1 MLRTIRPIVYT
12 RPMCGTFNRRY
23 CVSTMQQYAP
33 RRPFV
38 NASSP
43 PSVIATMRGF
53 RASVKPLV
61 IATATIGSTAFFKKP
76 VLCQQAYANI
86 PPAAPTA
93 TGIFDDNPASARKP
107 SDADVSKSLFHT
119 GELSFGAVLGV
130 CTGYLIKKVG
140 KLFAL
145 AIGAGFIFLQARYIT
160 VHWDRL
166 EGGYQRRLDVDKDGR
181 VTHRDIRS
189 HWDRFVGFLTHNIQ
203 FKSTFLVGLY
213 TGIRYG

>member
-1 MLRTIRPIVYT
+1 
-12 RPMCGTFNRRY
+12 
-23 CVSTMQQYAP
+23 MQQYGP
-33 RRPFV
+33 RRSFV
-38 NASSP
+38 DAS
-43 PSVIATMRGF
+43 PSSTMTAMRGF
-53 RASVKPLV
+53 QASLKPLA
-61 IATATIGSTAFFKKP
+61 IATATIGSSAFLKKP

-86 PPAAPTA
+86 PPAAPPA
-93 TGIFDDNPASARKP
+93 TGIFDDNPGSARKP
-107 SDADVSKSLFHT
+107 TDAEVSKSLFHT

-145 AIGAGFIFLQARYIT
+145 AIGAGFIFLQYMSFKGYIT